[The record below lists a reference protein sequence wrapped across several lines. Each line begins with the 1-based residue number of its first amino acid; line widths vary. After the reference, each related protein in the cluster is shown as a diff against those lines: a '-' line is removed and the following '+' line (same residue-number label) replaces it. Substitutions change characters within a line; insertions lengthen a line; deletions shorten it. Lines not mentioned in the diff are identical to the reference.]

1 MNARYKFPL
10 HLYMIFENLEPM
22 VYTHDNLSANHY
34 VMLIPSNQI
43 YNLSCVL
50 KNEVFFS
57 LNYLVDISAVDTL
70 KFSKFIP
77 EIDLVF
83 SKNRLVL
90 FYMYYMYFLKLR
102 LTVFTFYNAS
112 ETSLASIDKNYEN
125 AGWLEREVSE
135 MFQVNFAF
143 KKDNRNLLL
152 DYTQNEH
159 PMLKDFPTEG
169 YKDLYY
175 NFIEESVTYV
185 DHNYIE
191 L

>member
-1 MNARYKFPL
+1 MNNKYKFPL
-10 HLYMIFENLEPM
+10 QLYMIFENMEPM
-22 VYTHDNLSANHY
+22 VFTHDNLTPNHF
-34 VMLIPSNQI
+34 VMLIPADQI
-43 YNLSCVL
+43 YNLSCVF

-57 LNYLVDISAVDTL
+57 LSYLTEISAVDTL
-70 KFSKFIP
+70 KFSKFLP
-77 EIDLVF
+77 EIDTIF
-83 SKNRLVL
+83 SKNRLIIYYI
-90 FYMYYMYFLKLR
+90 FYMYFLKIRITL
-102 LTVFTFYNAS
+102 FAFYKN
-112 ETSLASIDKNYEN
+112 TKDVIPSIDKNYEN

-135 MFQVNFAF
+135 MFQINFIL

-152 DYTQNEH
+152 DYSQNEH

-175 NFIEESVTYV
+175 NFIEENLTYL